1 MVARVSLATGMDL
14 TTHQTFLKPDG
25 SGKAPLGDKVRLFA
39 AGGHTAG
46 GGVWI
51 GVVRDSAREFLVGE
65 GIESVL
71 SAMRIF
77 SVTAGCAALSEFG
90 MRRLILPQEVR
101 RVRVFADNDELGQGL
116 AAARE
121 AWRRWRDEGREV
133 VVSIADRVGE
143 DANDILIR
151 RTGRHGQ

>member
-1 MVARVSLATGMDL
+1 
-14 TTHQTFLKPDG
+14 
-25 SGKAPLGDKVRLFA
+25 
-39 AGGHTAG
+39 
-46 GGVWI
+46 
-51 GVVRDSAREFLVGE
+51 
-65 GIESVL
+65 
-71 SAMRIF
+71 
-77 SVTAGCAALSEFG
+77 